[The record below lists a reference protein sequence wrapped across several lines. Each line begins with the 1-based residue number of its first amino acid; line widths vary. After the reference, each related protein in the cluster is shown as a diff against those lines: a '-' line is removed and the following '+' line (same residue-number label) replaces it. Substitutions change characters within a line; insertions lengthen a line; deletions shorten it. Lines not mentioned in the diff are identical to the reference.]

1 MSAVTALNS
10 ASRVPAGEAP
20 LGTLVCPEPSER
32 PDLWPTTARR
42 TASGELALG
51 GLGVSTLLEQA
62 PTPVFVLDEADFRG
76 RAATWSAA
84 MAEEFWEGY
93 GMRGGEAFYASKA
106 FLTTSVARMV
116 LEEGMGIDTASR
128 VELAVGLKALVQ
140 VDGPQAATAARR
152 LGLHGNGKTAQEVA
166 SAVRHRVGHLVIDS
180 AEEVGHA
187 NPRDII

>member
-1 MSAVTALNS
+1 MTALNS

-93 GMRGGEAFYASKA
+93 GMRGGEAFYAGKA

-140 VDGPQAATAARR
+140 VDGPQAEIGRA
-152 LGLHGNGKTAQEVA
+152 HV
-166 SAVRHRVGHLVIDS
+166 
-180 AEEVGHA
+180 
-187 NPRDII
+187 

>member
-1 MSAVTALNS
+1 MSAVTAPDS

-20 LGTLVCPEPSER
+20 LGALVCPEPSER

-84 MAEEFWEGY
+84 KAAEF
-93 GMRGGEAFYASKA
+93 RGG
-106 FLTTSVARMV
+106 
-116 LEEGMGIDTASR
+116 
-128 VELAVGLKALVQ
+128 
-140 VDGPQAATAARR
+140 
-152 LGLHGNGKTAQEVA
+152 
-166 SAVRHRVGHLVIDS
+166 
-180 AEEVGHA
+180 
-187 NPRDII
+187 